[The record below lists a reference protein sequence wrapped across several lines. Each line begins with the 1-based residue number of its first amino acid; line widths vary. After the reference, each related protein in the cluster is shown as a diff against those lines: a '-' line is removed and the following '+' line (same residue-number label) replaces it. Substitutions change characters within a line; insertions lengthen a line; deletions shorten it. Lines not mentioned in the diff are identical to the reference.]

1 MIQLLKSTRFAR
13 RCSCFL
19 RAMSAS
25 VKIHGV
31 DVPVTASC
39 QCQLQD
45 ILNNPNFTNWVNG
58 IDEGLLVK
66 SIDIQNVDYFG
77 NGRIGFIKFKSLVYK
92 ASNPEGRHVPGIVF
106 MRGPSVAILIVLK
119 CNGKKYTILTRQP
132 RVPIANSCFT
142 EIPAGVFDGEAF
154 GGVAAK
160 ELKEEVGLTINA
172 SDLVD
177 MTKEVYGDRYPG
189 MYPSP
194 GGCDEYIKLFLYEK
208 EVSEAELNSFQNKAT
223 GLMEEGEYI
232 CLKVIE
238 LDDLVRET
246 SDAKALCALA
256 LYNQLHSLECS
267 NKQRIHSLWIVL
279 NPSIHP
285 SILPFFL
292 YSLVANVKY
301 AVWPLPMCS
310 PFDRTIEDSDCI
322 TFFEGTNNVG
332 PCSCCSCCCSSSSC
346 CGFSSSPFSL
356 ASSGS
361 SRFTDPFASIFSLSF
376 VSALLSS
383 PSSLLLSVSIAPA
396 SLALPFPF
404 APAFRSRFRF
414 RVV

>member
-1 MIQLLKSTRFAR
+1 MIQLFKSTRFAR
-13 RCSCFL
+13 SCSCFL
-19 RAMSAS
+19 RTMSAS

-45 ILNNPNFTNWVNG
+45 ILKNPNFTNWVNS
-58 IDEGLLVK
+58 IDDGLLVK

-160 ELKEEVGLTINA
+160 ELKEEVGLSINA

-208 EVSEAELNSFQNKAT
+208 EVSEAELNSFQDKAT

-256 LYNQLHSLECS
+256 LYNQLHFLDCS
-267 NKQRIHSLWIVL
+267 NKQRTHSLCIVFNQLFNSFIQFTSIHS
-279 NPSIHP
+279 IH
-285 SILPFFL
+285 SVIHHSLF
-292 YSLVANVKY
+292 YSFVANVK
-301 AVWPLPMCS
+301 
-310 PFDRTIEDSDCI
+310 
-322 TFFEGTNNVG
+322 
-332 PCSCCSCCCSSSSC
+332 
-346 CGFSSSPFSL
+346 
-356 ASSGS
+356 
-361 SRFTDPFASIFSLSF
+361 
-376 VSALLSS
+376 
-383 PSSLLLSVSIAPA
+383 
-396 SLALPFPF
+396 
-404 APAFRSRFRF
+404 
-414 RVV
+414 

>member
-1 MIQLLKSTRFAR
+1 MIMKWHKIMRFPRKLLFIDTIKNTISYSRAHTFLRGNAGESGWSKPRNYRAGSQKRKREIISMIQLFKSTRFAHSF
-13 RCSCFL
+13 SCFI

-39 QCQLQD
+39 QCRLQD
-45 ILNNPNFTNWVNG
+45 VLQNPNFTNWVNS

-142 EIPAGVFDGEAF
+142 EIPAGVFDGDAF

-208 EVSEAELNSFQNKAT
+208 EVSEAELNSFQDKAT

-256 LYNQLHSLECS
+256 LYNQLHSLDCW
-267 NKQRIHSLWIVL
+267 NKQRNHI
-279 NPSIHP
+279 P
-285 SILPFFL
+285 
-292 YSLVANVKY
+292 
-301 AVWPLPMCS
+301 
-310 PFDRTIEDSDCI
+310 R
-322 TFFEGTNNVG
+322 G
-332 PCSCCSCCCSSSSC
+332 
-346 CGFSSSPFSL
+346 
-356 ASSGS
+356 
-361 SRFTDPFASIFSLSF
+361 
-376 VSALLSS
+376 
-383 PSSLLLSVSIAPA
+383 
-396 SLALPFPF
+396 
-404 APAFRSRFRF
+404 
-414 RVV
+414 